1 MIPRHFGRWYAE
13 GKDVTSKEEHA
24 AKRALVTGAA
34 QGLGAA
40 IALALARG
48 GFDVAVTSRRPER
61 LAGTLSAIKAA
72 GRRAVPIT
80 LELRSAASAEQAVA
94 AAVAALGGLDVLV
107 NNAAITA
114 RTPAVDIRLEEWEDV
129 HRVNTTGALLMS
141 QQMARHLI
149 ATKREGCIINL
160 ASAHGLVGFPQRLS
174 YGTSKGALIQMTR
187 MLAIEWAPH
196 GIRVNAIAPGTVDT
210 PSRAEFFAANPATRQ
225 AMTKRIPVG
234 RFAVP
239 DEVAGMARYLASP
252 AASYITGQVLVLDG
266 GLTAA

>member
-1 MIPRHFGRWYAE
+1 MASAQE
-13 GKDVTSKEEHA
+13 NST
-24 AKRALVTGAA
+24 KRALVTGAA

-40 IALALARG
+40 IALGLARD
-48 GFDVAVTSRRPER
+48 GFEVAVTSRSAGR

-72 GRRAVPIT
+72 GRRAVPIL
-80 LELRSAASAEQAVA
+80 LELRSASSVEQAVA
-94 AAVAALGGLDVLV
+94 AAVEALGGLDVLV

-114 RTPAVDIRLEEWEDV
+114 RTPAVDIKLEEWDDV
-129 HRVNTTGALLMS
+129 YRVNTTGALLMS
-141 QQMARHLI
+141 QQMARHLL
-149 ATKREGCIINL
+149 ATKRAGCIINI

-196 GIRVNAIAPGTVDT
+196 GIRVNAIAPGTVET
-210 PSRAEFFAANPATRQ
+210 PSRTEFFAENPAARE
-225 AMTKRIPVG
+225 AMTRRVPAG

-239 DEVAGMARYLASP
+239 DEVAGMVRYLASP

>member
-1 MIPRHFGRWYAE
+1 MASAQE
-13 GKDVTSKEEHA
+13 NAT
-24 AKRALVTGAA
+24 KRALVTGAA

-40 IALALARG
+40 IALALARD
-48 GFDVAVTSRRPER
+48 GFEVAVTSRSPER

-72 GRRAVPIT
+72 GRRAVPIQ

-94 AAVAALGGLDVLV
+94 AGVEALGGLDVLV

-114 RTPAVDIRLEEWEDV
+114 RTPAVDIKLEEWEDV
-129 HRVNTTGALLMS
+129 YRVNTTGALLVS
-141 QQMARHLI
+141 QQMARHLL
-149 ATKREGCIINL
+149 ATKRTGCIINI

-196 GIRVNAIAPGTVDT
+196 GIRVNAIAPGTVET
-210 PSRAEFFAANPATRQ
+210 PSRTEFFAANPAARE
-225 AMTKRIPVG
+225 AMTRRVPVG

-239 DEVAGMARYLASP
+239 DEVAAMARYLASSE
-252 AASYITGQVLVLDG
+252 ASYITGQVLVLDG

>member
-1 MIPRHFGRWYAE
+1 MASAQE
-13 GKDVTSKEEHA
+13 NA

-40 IALALARG
+40 IALALARD

-61 LAGTLSAIKAA
+61 LAGTLSAIKAT

-94 AAVAALGGLDVLV
+94 AAVEALGSLDVLV

-114 RTPAVDIRLEEWEDV
+114 RTPAVDIKLEEWEDV
-129 HRVNTTGALLMS
+129 LRVNTTGALLMS

-174 YGTSKGALIQMTR
+174 YGASKGALIQMTR

-196 GIRVNAIAPGTVDT
+196 GIRVNAIAPGTVET
-210 PSRAEFFAANPATRQ
+210 PSRTEFFAANPAARE
-225 AMTKRIPVG
+225 AMTRRVPVG

-239 DEVAGMARYLASP
+239 DEVAGMTRYLASP

>member
-1 MIPRHFGRWYAE
+1 
-13 GKDVTSKEEHA
+13 
-24 AKRALVTGAA
+24 
-34 QGLGAA
+34 
-40 IALALARG
+40 
-48 GFDVAVTSRRPER
+48 
-61 LAGTLSAIKAA
+61 
-72 GRRAVPIT
+72 
-80 LELRSAASAEQAVA
+80 
-94 AAVAALGGLDVLV
+94 
-107 NNAAITA
+107 
-114 RTPAVDIRLEEWEDV
+114 
-129 HRVNTTGALLMS
+129 MS

-196 GIRVNAIAPGTVDT
+196 GIRVNAIAPGTVET
-210 PSRAEFFAANPATRQ
+210 PSRTEFFAANPAARE
-225 AMTKRIPVG
+225 AMTRRVPVG